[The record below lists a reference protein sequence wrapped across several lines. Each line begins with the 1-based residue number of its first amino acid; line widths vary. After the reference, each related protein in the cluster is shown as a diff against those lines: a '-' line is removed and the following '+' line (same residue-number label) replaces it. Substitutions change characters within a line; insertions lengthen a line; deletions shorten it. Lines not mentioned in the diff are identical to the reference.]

1 MTSPSRIALALT
13 IATAAFTPHVIAQ
26 QPFDSQSLAH
36 PSTALGV
43 TLSLSKGQGRQTN
56 VPRAAAP
63 PARPAPRAVDGKPDL
78 SGFWRGPLLRNMD
91 KNVPGGFKSIFTPA
105 GAAAYERNRT
115 KTINPE
121 GLCLFA
127 GIPRASIS
135 GVPFQIVQASTR
147 VAFLYE
153 LMWTFRSI
161 PVDGRTLP
169 AAPEPSFFG
178 TSVGRWD
185 RDVFVIESRGFKE
198 EQSWLDDDAHPHSD
212 GMTVV
217 ERWWR
222 PDADHLAHEITVTDP
237 KYYTRPF
244 TFDRVFEHMPAGQ
257 ELIEFACNENN
268 RDLPRLGFG
277 PHEPEIYDKPTR

>member
-1 MTSPSRIALALT
+1 MEGRFTTS
-13 IATAAFTPHVIAQ
+13 
-26 QPFDSQSLAH
+26 
-36 PSTALGV
+36 
-43 TLSLSKGQGRQTN
+43 
-56 VPRAAAP
+56 
-63 PARPAPRAVDGKPDL
+63 ARRAVVALSVAVTASTWQASATQQTPPRPTQTAVRSPRTLDGRPDL

-91 KNVPGGFKSIFTPA
+91 KNVPGGFKAIFTPA

-135 GVPFQIVQASTR
+135 GVPFQIVQSPTR
-147 VAFLYE
+147 IAFLYE

-161 PVDGRTLP
+161 PVDGRKLP

-178 TSVGRWD
+178 TPVGHWD
-185 RDVFVIESRGFKE
+185 GDTLVIESAGFKE

-212 GMTVV
+212 LMTVV
-217 ERWWR
+217 EKWWR
-222 PDADHLAHEITVTDP
+222 PEANRLAHEITITDP
-237 KYYTRPF
+237 RYYTRPF
-244 TFDRVFEHMPAGQ
+244 TFDRVFEHMATGQ

-277 PHEPEIYDKPTR
+277 PHEPAVYDKPQPAQKK